1 MEQNIKVLLR
11 GPNTGQ
17 IHLFFQSLG
26 LDTQISGAAGNVV
39 TTQSD
44 AKNIIIYY
52 RPDYKY
58 TNLFD
63 VDIVITLIPLYKSSS
78 VRNTGARIRATESR
92 DDSKFK
98 YKINNKQVKH
108 LVVITNSNNME
119 MSDLISLR
127 SFRKTHKFETILTD
141 LSTGIGISNVLPKA
155 VEMVR

>member
-1 MEQNIKVLLR
+1 MEQNTKILLR

-17 IHLFFQSLG
+17 IHLFFRSLG

-39 TTQSD
+39 TTQIDSD
-44 AKNIIIYY
+44 KRIIIYY

-58 TNLFD
+58 THLFD
-63 VDIVITLIPLYKSSS
+63 VDIVITLMPLYKSSK
-78 VRNTGARIRATESR
+78 
-92 DDSKFK
+92 KFK
-98 YKINNKQVKH
+98 YKINNKRVKH

-141 LSTGIGISNVLPKA
+141 LSTGIGVSNVFPKA
-155 VEMVR
+155 VEMVI